1 MVYNVCLRR
10 RPAAARLLDTQF
22 RIPLIAWMLIFCVFC
37 VSSSLCD
44 KLITYREESYCVCV
58 CVCVIVCELETSK
71 RGGPDPIWD
80 IAPQKKYRSY
90 EDLFIYNSRE
100 HPA

>member
-1 MVYNVCLRR
+1 MRQADHLSRGILLR
-10 RPAAARLLDTQF
+10 
-22 RIPLIAWMLIFCVFC
+22 
-37 VSSSLCD
+37 
-44 KLITYREESYCVCV
+44 VCV